1 MSHWHRIVDDVNGG
15 IGDSGFGDVGGGLMV
30 VFVIF
35 MLVMLMVVL
44 VMLMVVNS
52 DVYAGVGDVASV
64 CSNYDN
70 DDRDKNESMKLK
82 QK

>member
-1 MSHWHRIVDDVNGG
+1 
-15 IGDSGFGDVGGGLMV
+15 MV
-30 VFVIF
+30 VLVIF

-64 CSNYDN
+64 CSNYEN
-70 DDRDKNESMKLK
+70 DDRDKNELMKLK
-82 QK
+82 QM